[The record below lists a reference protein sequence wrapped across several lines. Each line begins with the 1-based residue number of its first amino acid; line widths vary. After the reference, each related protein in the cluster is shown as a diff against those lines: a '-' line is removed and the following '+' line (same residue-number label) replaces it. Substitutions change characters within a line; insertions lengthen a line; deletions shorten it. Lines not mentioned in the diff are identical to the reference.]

1 MHSKIKNGIIQDVQI
16 LDKKLQKQV
25 KVASK
30 KLGLNE
36 RDVINHAVSAY
47 LGNIKEFT
55 DLKNELHMWDLL
67 SAQTMRKYKF

>member
-1 MHSKIKNGIIQDVQI
+1 MQI

-36 RDVINHAVSAY
+36 RDVINRAVSAY
-47 LGNIKEFT
+47 LGNIKEFVN
-55 DLKNELHMWDLL
+55 LRNELRMWDVL
-67 SAQTMRKYKF
+67 SAQTMRKYKL

>member
-1 MHSKIKNGIIQDVQI
+1 MEV

-36 RDVINHAVSAY
+36 CDVINRAVSEY
-47 LGNIKEFT
+47 LVNIKAFAS
-55 DLKNELHMWDLL
+55 LQNELRAWNAL
-67 SAQTMRKYKF
+67 SARTMQKYKF

>member
-1 MHSKIKNGIIQDVQI
+1 MQI

-30 KLGLNE
+30 RLGLDE
-36 RDVINHAVSAY
+36 RDVINRAVSAY
-47 LGNIKEFT
+47 LGNIKEFVN
-55 DLKNELHMWDLL
+55 LQNELRMWDVL